1 MAENST
7 NNDIF
12 GNQSTDNMFDIKT
25 PDLTQ
30 NMVDSSIAGTVNF
43 TAAQTNMGGA
53 NSGSLY
59 IYARLDDR
67 PTHCNNLRYFPCWIL
82 SRDCKGYGL

>member
-43 TAAQTNMGGA
+43 TAAQTTGGA
-53 NSGSLY
+53 NSAAFTYTQDLMTDPLTATTYDTS
-59 IYARLDDR
+59 
-67 PTHCNNLRYFPCWIL
+67 CWIL
-82 SRDCKGYGL
+82 SRDCKGYGF